1 MTPVNGNPGKFWA
14 VRYFADPNNGFKW
27 NTVKSWGGDFFSL
40 GTDVGFT
47 TSGGNAFVSA
57 AGFYIGQSCVEEMED
72 GYLLPQPF
80 DRCSHYMSKEVAE
93 KYLES
98 FKD

>member
-1 MTPVNGNPGKFWA
+1 MPKSLMTRVKKTFPGTTWVSQQGNLIISDYQ
-14 VRYFADPNNGFKW
+14 VMQ
-27 NTVKSWGGDFFSL
+27 
-40 GTDVGFT
+40 
-47 TSGGNAFVSA
+47 SA

-80 DRCSHYMSKEVAE
+80 DRCSHYMSKEEAE